1 MELETLQK
9 AMIEAMKAKD
19 KDRKES
25 ISSIIQAVKK
35 VAIDEGHRD
44 DISSEL
50 VDKVILKE
58 LKSVKEQIDTCP
70 DDRVELKNAYKARYE
85 VISEFAPKLM
95 SAEEVKKIINEKF
108 SELIASGEKSK
119 IMKTVMAEFKGKADG
134 KMINQIISEMLK

>member
-1 MELETLQK
+1 MELDTLQK

-25 ISSIIQAVKK
+25 ISSVIQAVKK

-95 SAEEVKKIINEKF
+95 SEDEVKKVINEKF

-134 KMINQIISEMLK
+134 KMINQIISEMVK

>member
-25 ISSIIQAVKK
+25 ISSVIQAVKK
-35 VAIDEGHRD
+35 VAIDEGCRD

-95 SAEEVKKIINEKF
+95 SAEEVKKIIDEKF

>member
-25 ISSIIQAVKK
+25 ISSVIQAVKK

-44 DISSEL
+44 NISSEL

-95 SAEEVKKIINEKF
+95 SAKEVKKIIDEKY

-119 IMKTVMAEFKGKADG
+119 IMKNVMAEFKGKADG

>member
-25 ISSIIQAVKK
+25 ISSVIQAVKK
-35 VAIDEGHRD
+35 VAIDEGPRD

-70 DDRVELKNAYKARYE
+70 DDRVELKNAYKARYG

-95 SAEEVKKIINEKF
+95 SAEEVKKIIDEKF

>member
-25 ISSIIQAVKK
+25 ISSVIQAVKK

-95 SAEEVKKIINEKF
+95 SEDEVKKVINEKF

>member
-25 ISSIIQAVKK
+25 ISSVIQAVKK

-58 LKSVKEQIDTCP
+58 LKSAKEQIDTCP
-70 DDRVELKNAYKARYE
+70 DDRAELKNAYKAR
-85 VISEFAPKLM
+85 
-95 SAEEVKKIINEKF
+95 
-108 SELIASGEKSK
+108 
-119 IMKTVMAEFKGKADG
+119 
-134 KMINQIISEMLK
+134 

>member
-1 MELETLQK
+1 MELDTLQK

-19 KDRKES
+19 KERKES
-25 ISSIIQAVKK
+25 ISSVIQAVKK

-95 SAEEVKKIINEKF
+95 SAEEVKNIIDEKF

>member
-1 MELETLQK
+1 MELDTLQK

-25 ISSIIQAVKK
+25 ISSVIQAVKK

-95 SAEEVKKIINEKF
+95 SEDEVKKVINEKF

>member
-19 KDRKES
+19 KERKES
-25 ISSIIQAVKK
+25 ISSVIQAVKK

>member
-25 ISSIIQAVKK
+25 ISSVIQAVKK

-58 LKSVKEQIDTCP
+58 LKSAKEQIDTCP
-70 DDRVELKNAYKARYE
+70 DDRAELKNAYKARYE

-95 SAEEVKKIINEKF
+95 SADEVKKIIDEKF

>member
-19 KDRKES
+19 KERKES
-25 ISSIIQAVKK
+25 ISSVIQAVKK

-95 SAEEVKKIINEKF
+95 SAEEVKKIIDEKF

-119 IMKTVMAEFKGKADG
+119 IIKTVMAEFKGKADG

>member
-25 ISSIIQAVKK
+25 ISSVIQAVKK

-95 SAEEVKKIINEKF
+95 SAEEVKKIIDEKF

>member
-1 MELETLQK
+1 MELDTLQK
-9 AMIEAMKAKD
+9 ALIEAMKAKD

-25 ISSIIQAVKK
+25 ISSVIQAVKK

-95 SAEEVKKIINEKF
+95 SEDEVKKVINEKF

>member
-1 MELETLQK
+1 MELETLQT

-25 ISSIIQAVKK
+25 ISSVIQAVKK

-95 SAEEVKKIINEKF
+95 SEDEVKKVINEKF

-134 KMINQIISEMLK
+134 KMINQISSEMLK

>member
-1 MELETLQK
+1 MELDTLQK

-25 ISSIIQAVKK
+25 ISSVIQAVKK

-58 LKSVKEQIDTCP
+58 LNSVKEQIDTCP

-95 SAEEVKKIINEKF
+95 SEDEVKKVINEKF

>member
-25 ISSIIQAVKK
+25 ISSVIQAVKK

-44 DISSEL
+44 NISSEL
-50 VDKVILKE
+50 VDKAILKE

-95 SAEEVKKIINEKF
+95 SAEEVKKIIDEKF

>member
-50 VDKVILKE
+50 VDKVLQQVLNLK
-58 LKSVKEQIDTCP
+58 TCGIY
-70 DDRVELKNAYKARYE
+70 D
-85 VISEFAPKLM
+85 I
-95 SAEEVKKIINEKF
+95 
-108 SELIASGEKSK
+108 G
-119 IMKTVMAEFKGKADG
+119 
-134 KMINQIISEMLK
+134 